1 MNNATLATLT
11 AERDS
16 LRAAFIRYIALDQFC
31 NCGCNPE
38 DFEGHLENLR
48 DALHGGAMEE
58 VIRELSVSIED
69 SVFDVLNECEAFQT
83 KAE

>member
-31 NCGCNPE
+31 TCGCNPE
-38 DFEGHLENLR
+38 DFEAHLENLR
-48 DALHGGAMEE
+48 DALRGGAMSET
-58 VIRELSVSIED
+58 VSSLSSSIED
-69 SVFDVLNECEAFQT
+69 VVFDVLTECETF
-83 KAE
+83 

>member
-38 DFEGHLENLR
+38 DFEAHLENLR
-48 DALHGGAMEE
+48 DALRGGAMSET
-58 VIRELSVSIED
+58 VSNLSSSIED
-69 SVFDVLNECEAFQT
+69 TVFDVLNACETFQT

>member
-1 MNNATLATLT
+1 MNNATLT

-38 DFEGHLENLR
+38 AFEAHFENLL

-69 SVFDVLNECEAFQT
+69 SVFDVVNECERLQT